1 MPTLEIAVDAR
12 GVTTGLE
19 QANRA
24 LDQTAQKAD
33 RAEKEVKQM
42 GQSAHVAGR
51 DMGAAFAATG
61 GGLAVTHGLVGITD
75 GFRRADGAMA
85 AFAAS
90 QALLDLG
97 RFAEDMKSVTAATG
111 GTATVMGT
119 LASVM
124 KAHPLLTIATVL
136 AGAASFMGVFARE
149 TDEAKDSVDELGKS
163 IRELEAAGATRLFL
177 TGGEQTGA
185 SARMAAIEK
194 GLQQLQLQGYRT
206 TITVE
211 ELARMTGLPS
221 AEIMRVGQ
229 QIGAPGFR
237 YGQATGA
244 TQMPTTA
251 GREIARDIYRNLGE
265 LLRIERMGV
274 GARFGP
280 SGTGMPRLLGT
291 DAPMGAYDVPLPPG
305 GLGQEALRGGIGMPF
320 GMGFGIQLGMQ
331 AAAQMRPRGATAP
344 SFDIF
349 GMGQPGGAFAR
360 GGVVYPQGFG
370 TGAALMRQPGMPG
383 TFGYQEPAGAGGIGM
398 PFGMGFGM
406 QAGMQSMALMQ
417 QYGREQVE
425 AAKMAMDEL
434 IAQGEQFGQTI
445 GDAFFRVAEGTMT
458 ARQAMAELV
467 RQFAQLAAQGVF
479 RQIGGAVGGAFA
491 PTQTQN
497 LANVGGVQPGMTGGT
512 PGG

>member
-33 RAEKEVKQM
+33 RAEREVEQL

-51 DMGAAFAATG
+51 DMSAAFAATG
-61 GGLAVTHGLVGITD
+61 GGLAITHGLEGISS
-75 GFRRADGAMA
+75 GFRSGNSAMA

-97 RFAEDMKSVTAATG
+97 RFAEDMKSVSAATG
-111 GTATVMGT
+111 TATTIFGT
-119 LASVM
+119 LGQVIR
-124 KAHPLLTIATVL
+124 AHPLMTIASVLALAASAMAVFGEDTGEAADEMERLGDAMRKAEASQYVQQVLGLSQDPGVRGRQSAVFQALQRYDLGELQTFDQLARELGITTQDIRQRL
-136 AGAASFMGVFARE
+136 AGAPQQVLQAIPRRGLARQLPEAEPSQIYGPQRVPREVAQFIVGQIYAELSREARE
-149 TDEAKDSVDELGKS
+149 LATTAPSQLPG
-163 IRELEAAGATRLFL
+163 RAAGPMGPTLPPGFSQYADPSLLPLMRDRAAAPTPAPLGPTLPPGFQQFADPRLLPTLGNFQGTY
-177 TGGEQTGA
+177 TGGQPEQ
-185 SARMAAIEK
+185 
-194 GLQQLQLQGYRT
+194 
-206 TITVE
+206 
-211 ELARMTGLPS
+211 MTGL
-221 AEIMRVGQ
+221 
-229 QIGAPGFR
+229 
-237 YGQATGA
+237 
-244 TQMPTTA
+244 
-251 GREIARDIYRNLGE
+251 
-265 LLRIERMGV
+265 GV
-274 GARFGP
+274 
-280 SGTGMPRLLGT
+280 
-291 DAPMGAYDVPLPPG
+291 
-305 GLGQEALRGGIGMPF
+305 
-320 GMGFGIQLGMQ
+320 
-331 AAAQMRPRGATAP
+331 
-344 SFDIF
+344 
-349 GMGQPGGAFAR
+349 
-360 GGVVYPQGFG
+360 
-370 TGAALMRQPGMPG
+370 
-383 TFGYQEPAGAGGIGM
+383 